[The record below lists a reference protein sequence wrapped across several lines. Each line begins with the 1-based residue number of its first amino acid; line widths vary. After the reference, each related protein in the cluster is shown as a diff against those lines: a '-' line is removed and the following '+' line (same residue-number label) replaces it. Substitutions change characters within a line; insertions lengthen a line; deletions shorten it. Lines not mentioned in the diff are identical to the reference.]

1 MTVSLPAQAE
11 WRAKVDWS
19 AELADGH
26 HYAAHGGRDAPFAI
40 PSRLAPWL
48 FDDAPLLASIRRR
61 VPALSPLQLGDQCE
75 DPQSDHES
83 RILCS
88 PVSFLLRAHGGLW
101 VCVGRRSGRRG
112 RSGRSRMPS
121 SKRPSR
127 ICLATGA
134 AGAHRVMTVAMATMA
149 ASWRRCSSRIREGGI

>member
-75 DPQSDHES
+75 DPQSAMSPAVPVLSS
-83 RILCS
+83 RFCCVLMADC
-88 PVSFLLRAHGGLW
+88 G
-101 VCVGRRSGRRG
+101 CVGPRSGRRG
-112 RSGRSRMPS
+112 RNGRSRTPS
-121 SKRPSR
+121 SRRPSR
-127 ICLATGA
+127 ICSATGA
-134 AGAHRVMTVAMATMA
+134 EGARVMMVAMVAMA
-149 ASWRRCSSRIREGGI
+149 ASWRRCNSRIREGGV

>member
-101 VCVGRRSGRRG
+101 VCRSPLGATRPQRAVEDAEQQAAIEDLLG
-112 RSGRSRMPS
+112 HGSGGS
-121 SKRPSR
+121 SSNDGGDGGDGGE
-127 ICLATGA
+127 LAPLQQP
-134 AGAHRVMTVAMATMA
+134 HP
-149 ASWRRCSSRIREGGI
+149 